1 MYVYFTIKEN
11 LFPNKYFIN
20 FRKIAFAGRS
30 FKHLTLM
37 NLNYFLDFQIF
48 VGRLVV
54 VPSARLP
61 VIFSNTNLLKSFFYL
76 FIFFSKFVVFCLFN
90 HISNIEHNFS

>member
-20 FRKIAFAGRS
+20 FRKIAFAVGRS
-30 FKHLTLM
+30 IKHLTLM

-54 VPSARLP
+54 VRQFVRLP
-61 VIFSNTNLLKSFFYL
+61 VIFLNSFIKEFFIYL
-76 FIFFSKFVVFCLFN
+76 FSFRILWCFVYLT
-90 HISNIEHNFS
+90 IYLT